1 MRPRIKC
8 GDKEILTHLPFIHN
22 RPMYRLLIILISFL
36 FTVHTVCASVAIP
49 YVFVKNYTVDDYK
62 ASCQNWGFS
71 LTPDGMLY
79 VANNS
84 GLLAFDGN
92 TWRLYS
98 LPGQEEVTGITNYN
112 DTIYTRN
119 ETMLG
124 SWTYDKDGTLRYRPL
139 NTVPPEVRFT
149 PPAVE
154 TPFTLPKEIQD
165 AQPSAFATNGTLFFI
180 GTLTQGL
187 YITDSDGTIL
197 QHLSLQNQLQDNIVR
212 FICVQDTRQIWVALD
227 NGLSQ
232 ISFDP
237 PITLLGKRSAI
248 GKLANAGLDGEEL
261 YIQTNLGYFKRSL
274 GATSPFVPVNEAEAQ
289 PCLKTDKAPAPDV
302 KQLFRNTEALGIFA
316 QAGLVYPAGDDLY
329 WLSIGNEAGLF
340 LVADGIG
347 TLKCRLLFDNYNMN
361 LVTRGKRIIPLND
374 SLVLVSAMQGAL
386 LINIRELIGN
396 SLGSTPLKISGLE
409 YVDASGIHR
418 LPINTQHISLP
429 HDFQEFNVWAGTT
442 IFTSNHQISYKIE
455 GVSSDW
461 SAWQHDGKITFL
473 QLPEG
478 RYELKVRKYVIK
490 GPYPELT
497 LPIEVRPPWYNTVWA
512 WLVYI
517 ALVWFLVQ
525 AVLRY
530 NLRNLHKE
538 EQEKAEAER
547 QAEQQQMQL
556 IKNQMLEAELQN
568 KNNELTLQTTALV
581 KRNQAVQS
589 LLEELEK
596 QKETLGERYPNK
608 LYIRMKTLMEE
619 TLNNQADWVLFESYF
634 NSTHQNFMDRLRQ
647 RYSDLTTGD
656 LRICCL
662 LRMNLSTKEIASLMN
677 VSVRAIEL
685 RRYRLRKRLELE
697 GDTNLVD
704 FLMGF

>member
-1 MRPRIKC
+1 M
-8 GDKEILTHLPFIHN
+8 LPV
-22 RPMYRLLIILISFL
+22 S
-36 FTVHTVCASVAIP
+36 
-49 YVFVKNYTVDDYK
+49 
-62 ASCQNWGFS
+62 
-71 LTPDGMLY
+71 
-79 VANNS
+79 
-84 GLLAFDGN
+84 
-92 TWRLYS
+92 
-98 LPGQEEVTGITNYN
+98 IT
-112 DTIYTRN
+112 
-119 ETMLG
+119 
-124 SWTYDKDGTLRYRPL
+124 
-139 NTVPPEVRFT
+139 
-149 PPAVE
+149 
-154 TPFTLPKEIQD
+154 
-165 AQPSAFATNGTLFFI
+165 
-180 GTLTQGL
+180 
-187 YITDSDGTIL
+187 
-197 QHLSLQNQLQDNIVR
+197 
-212 FICVQDTRQIWVALD
+212 C
-227 NGLSQ
+227 
-232 ISFDP
+232 
-237 PITLLGKRSAI
+237 
-248 GKLANAGLDGEEL
+248 
-261 YIQTNLGYFKRSL
+261 
-274 GATSPFVPVNEAEAQ
+274 
-289 PCLKTDKAPAPDV
+289 
-302 KQLFRNTEALGIFA
+302 
-316 QAGLVYPAGDDLY
+316 
-329 WLSIGNEAGLF
+329 
-340 LVADGIG
+340 
-347 TLKCRLLFDNYNMN
+347 
-361 LVTRGKRIIPLND
+361 
-374 SLVLVSAMQGAL
+374 
-386 LINIRELIGN
+386 
-396 SLGSTPLKISGLE
+396 
-409 YVDASGIHR
+409 
-418 LPINTQHISLP
+418 PINTQRISLP
-429 HDFQEFNVWAGTT
+429 HNFQEFNVWAGTT

-517 ALVWFLVQ
+517 TLVWFLVQ

-530 NLRNLHKE
+530 NLKNLHKE

-547 QAEQQQMQL
+547 QAEQQQMQV
-556 IKNQMLEAELQN
+556 IKNRMLEAELQN

-581 KRNQAVQS
+581 KRNQAIQS

-704 FLMGF
+704 FLMNF

>member
-1 MRPRIKC
+1 
-8 GDKEILTHLPFIHN
+8 FIHN

-98 LPGQEEVTGITNYN
+98 LPGQEEVTGVTNYN

-139 NTVPPEVRFT
+139 NMVPPEVRFT

-289 PCLKTDKAPAPDV
+289 PYLKTDKAPVPDV

-340 LVADGIG
+340 HVADGIG
-347 TLKCRLLFDNYNMN
+347 TLKCRLLFDN
-361 LVTRGKRIIPLND
+361 
-374 SLVLVSAMQGAL
+374 
-386 LINIRELIGN
+386 
-396 SLGSTPLKISGLE
+396 
-409 YVDASGIHR
+409 
-418 LPINTQHISLP
+418 
-429 HDFQEFNVWAGTT
+429 
-442 IFTSNHQISYKIE
+442 
-455 GVSSDW
+455 
-461 SAWQHDGKITFL
+461 
-473 QLPEG
+473 
-478 RYELKVRKYVIK
+478 
-490 GPYPELT
+490 
-497 LPIEVRPPWYNTVWA
+497 
-512 WLVYI
+512 
-517 ALVWFLVQ
+517 
-525 AVLRY
+525 
-530 NLRNLHKE
+530 
-538 EQEKAEAER
+538 
-547 QAEQQQMQL
+547 
-556 IKNQMLEAELQN
+556 
-568 KNNELTLQTTALV
+568 
-581 KRNQAVQS
+581 
-589 LLEELEK
+589 
-596 QKETLGERYPNK
+596 
-608 LYIRMKTLMEE
+608 
-619 TLNNQADWVLFESYF
+619 
-634 NSTHQNFMDRLRQ
+634 
-647 RYSDLTTGD
+647 
-656 LRICCL
+656 
-662 LRMNLSTKEIASLMN
+662 
-677 VSVRAIEL
+677 
-685 RRYRLRKRLELE
+685 
-697 GDTNLVD
+697 
-704 FLMGF
+704 

>member
-1 MRPRIKC
+1 
-8 GDKEILTHLPFIHN
+8 
-22 RPMYRLLIILISFL
+22 MYRLLIILISFL
-36 FTVHTVCASVAIP
+36 FTAHAVCASVAIP

-92 TWRLYS
+92 TWKLYS
-98 LPGQEEVTGITNYN
+98 LPGQEEVTGVTNYN

-124 SWTYDKDGTLRYRPL
+124 SWTCDKDGVLHYHPL

-149 PPAVE
+149 PPPVE
-154 TPFTLPKEIQD
+154 IPFTLPIEIQN

-212 FICVQDTRQIWVALD
+212 FICVQDSRQIWVALD

-248 GKLANAGLDGEEL
+248 GKLANAGLDGKEL

-274 GATSPFVPVNEAEAQ
+274 EAASPFVPASEAEAQ
-289 PCLKTDKAPAPDV
+289 PCLRIEKEPAPTV
-302 KQLFRNTEALGIFA
+302 KQLFRDTEALGIFA
-316 QAGLVYPAGDDLY
+316 DAEHVYPAGDDLY
-329 WLSIGNEAGLF
+329 WLSTGNEAGLF
-340 LVADGIG
+340 HVADGIG
-347 TLKCRLLFDNYNMN
+347 TLTCRLLFDNYNMN

-374 SLVLVSAMQGAL
+374 SLVLISAMQGTL

-396 SLGSTPLKISGLE
+396 SLGNTALKISGLE
-409 YVDASGIHR
+409 YIDVSGTHL
-418 LPINTQHISLP
+418 LPINTQRLSLP
-429 HDFQEFNVWAGTT
+429 HDFQEFNAWVGTT

-461 SAWQHDGKITFL
+461 SPWQHDGKITFL

-478 RYELKVRKYVIK
+478 RYELKVRKYIIK

-497 LPIEVRPPWYNTVWA
+497 LSIEVRPPWYNTVWA

-517 ALVWFLVQ
+517 AFVWFVVQ
-525 AVLRY
+525 TVLRY
-530 NLRNLHKE
+530 NLKNLQRE
-538 EQEKAEAER
+538 EQAKAEAKR
-547 QAEQQQMQL
+547 QAEQQQMQE
-556 IKNQMLEAELQN
+556 IKNRMLEAELQS

-581 KRNQAVQS
+581 KRNQAIQK

-608 LYIRMKTLMEE
+608 LYDRMKVLMEE
-619 TLNNQADWVLFESYF
+619 ALNNQADWVLFESHF
-634 NSTHQNFMDRLRQ
+634 NSTHQNFIDRLRQ
-647 RYSDLTTGD
+647 QYSDLTTGD
-656 LRICCL
+656 LRVCCL

-677 VSVRAIEL
+677 VSLRAIEL

-704 FLMGF
+704 FLMSY